1 MSRSP
6 FTSRTSQS
14 SPSRRSSPM
23 LFVLV
28 ALVALVASVAAGC
41 GARGT
46 GDKGYVAG
54 DGVITEIAPADRT
67 QVGSLTGTLVDGGHF
82 DLAAERGKV
91 VVMNVWGSW
100 CAPCRAEAH
109 VLAAAARQLGA
120 GDGSGPGDAA
130 TNGTPVVFV
139 GINTRDASRDN
150 ARAFERTY
158 DVGYPS
164 IYDPSG
170 DTLLAFQGT
179 IGPNA
184 IPSTLVIDA
193 RGRVAATVLGGLTSA
208 TTLVDLV
215 HDAAQGVVKHAG
227 GGAA

>member
-6 FTSRTSQS
+6 VPSRTSQS
-14 SPSRRSSPM
+14 SPSRRSSA
-23 LFVLV
+23 LLLVLV
-28 ALVALVASVAAGC
+28 ALVASLAAGC

-67 QVGSLTGTLVDGGHF
+67 PVGSLTGSLVDGGRF
-82 DLAAERGKV
+82 DLARERGKV

-100 CAPCRAEAH
+100 CAPCRAEAR

-120 GDGSGPGDAA
+120 GDGSGPGDGA
-130 TNGTPVVFV
+130 TNGTPIVFV

-158 DVGYPS
+158 GVGYPS

-193 RGRVAATVLGGLTSA
+193 QGRVAATVLGGLTSA

-215 HDAAQGVVKHAG
+215 HDAAHGVVTHRG
-227 GGAA
+227 GGAG